1 MKTNRISVIVSVFV
15 SELLDSSL
23 GIENVRRRITTEER
37 MAIRAKIDL
46 YVLFGR
52 IKLVLLATGTLYG
65 YEFQLRLD

>member
-46 YVLFGR
+46 YVLFVR